1 MVTPLTLE
9 IDMNHTWPA
18 VILMLILGIA
28 VIILGPILTIWAL
41 NTLFPALAIPYTL
54 ETWFAVILLKGFV
67 AVTVN
72 KNKG

>member
-1 MVTPLTLE
+1 
-9 IDMNHTWPA
+9 MNNSWPA
-18 VILMLILGIA
+18 VIILALLGVA
-28 VIILGPILTIWAL
+28 VIVLGPILTIWAL

-54 ETWFAVILLKGFV
+54 ETWFAVIVLKGFV

>member
-1 MVTPLTLE
+1 
-9 IDMNHTWPA
+9 MNNSWPA
-18 VILMLILGIA
+18 VIILALLGAA
-28 VIILGPILTIWAL
+28 VIVLGPILTIWAL

-54 ETWFAVILLKGFV
+54 ETWFAVIVLKGFV

>member
-1 MVTPLTLE
+1 
-9 IDMNHTWPA
+9 MNHTWPA
-18 VILMLILGIA
+18 VISMLILGIA

>member
-1 MVTPLTLE
+1 
-9 IDMNHTWPA
+9 MNYSWPA

>member
-1 MVTPLTLE
+1 
-9 IDMNHTWPA
+9 MNHTWPA

-41 NTLFPALAIPYTL
+41 NTLFPALAVPYTL